1 MFIYLVIVLLLIY
14 LLNAYLTKNYGRTRK
29 VSKNTGFRVNYKKY
43 PLRNSILSTVES
55 RNQTKLIQHRIL
67 NDKVSKVTALN
78 AELELCKTFDNSPIS
93 VMLIDKILEV
103 TLIDDA
109 TCSIEKLISLEYIKG
124 NVQTCHLESLRK
136 LFIKHGSTNYLLA
149 LAIYKLTKSSP
160 ESDEKNT
167 LLNYIVRRV
176 ELSA

>member
-1 MFIYLVIVLLLIY
+1 MFIYLGIVLLVIY
-14 LLNAYLTKNYGRTRK
+14 LLIAYLTKNYGRDRNVRK
-29 VSKNTGFRVNYKKY
+29 ETDFRVDFKEY
-43 PLRNSILSTVES
+43 PSRNNMLSTVES
-55 RNQTKLIQHRIL
+55 RNQTNLIHLRIL
-67 NDKVSKVTALN
+67 NDKVSKVTTLN
-78 AELELCKTFDNSPIS
+78 SELELSKTFDNSPIS
-93 VMLIDKILEV
+93 VTLIDKILEV
-103 TLIDDA
+103 TLIDDT

-149 LAIYKLTKSSP
+149 LEIYKLTKSSP

-167 LLNYIVRRV
+167 LLNFIVRHV